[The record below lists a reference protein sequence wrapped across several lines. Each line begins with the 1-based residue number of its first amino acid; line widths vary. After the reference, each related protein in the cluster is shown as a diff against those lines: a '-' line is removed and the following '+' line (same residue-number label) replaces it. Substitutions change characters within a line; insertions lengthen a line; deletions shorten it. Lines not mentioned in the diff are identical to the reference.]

1 MLIRKLRAEDT
12 QSAVKLEEVSH
23 IHDSGEGLK
32 DKRLRRLFKQ
42 RSSAI
47 DSDQGYGIF
56 DKNELVGAIFFS
68 EKDENDK
75 TALEVKSF
83 LIHPDYRGRGA
94 GKQLFESILAVVD
107 TEADKPL
114 STLFV
119 SANNKNAIGIYEGF
133 GYQTNGSVQ
142 FSDQE
147 NDYIEMERG
156 AFAHIFE

>member
-1 MLIRKLRAEDT
+1 MLIRKLRADDT
-12 QSAVKLEEVSH
+12 QAAVKLEEVSH
-23 IHDSGEGLK
+23 LHDGGEGLK

-42 RSSAI
+42 RSSSI
-47 DSDQGYGIF
+47 ESDQGYGIF
-56 DKNELVGAIFFS
+56 DRDKLVGAIFFS
-68 EKDENDK
+68 EDKDQDR
-75 TALEVKSF
+75 TALEIKSF
-83 LIHPDYRGRGA
+83 LIDPDYRGRGA

-133 GYQTNGSVQ
+133 GYKTDGSVQ
-142 FSDQE
+142 FSDQD

-156 AFAHIFE
+156 SFAHIFE